1 LYSGYRSATH
11 AERTE
16 QQIADLSR
24 SVQQHRRD
32 IDLGHVDETMSGIG
46 KHIQMLSKGLFAG
59 YPLTKSY
66 FFAAE
71 SAKKLGPWRGNKRMG
86 WTEDGN

>member
-1 LYSGYRSATH
+1 
-11 AERTE
+11 
-16 QQIADLSR
+16 
-24 SVQQHRRD
+24 
-32 IDLGHVDETMSGIG
+32 MSDIG
-46 KHIQMLSKGLFAG
+46 KLIQMLSKGLFAG

-86 WTEDGN
+86 WAEDGN